1 MSNSKNIRSIRAEIC
16 AVFVGIMLG
25 TFMLSL
31 LINFFF
37 MERVYTNNREA
48 AVCTAYESISRAIES
63 GDIDTDEFDKN
74 ISFISE
80 RYNIEMIVLDADSQ
94 TVKAYG
100 NNTEYLVRLLW
111 DNVINPAGDNK
122 SILDAQEDC
131 TLQIEEDSSTGRKY
145 LEKWGI
151 VGTGHLVLV
160 RSAMENIKDSVA
172 ISNTFMAYVAITAVI
187 FGSALMVF
195 VSKRITDPIKK
206 LTNISDEMKELNFE
220 AKYTADSVN
229 RNEIDVL
236 GQNMNELS
244 EILES
249 NIRELKN
256 ANNELKKDIEKREEI
271 DEMRKEFISNVS
283 HELKTPIAL
292 IQGYA
297 EGLKEGIND
306 DDEESRNFYCDV
318 IMDESSKMNSMV
330 KKLMTLNQLEFG
342 GESANMERFDLTELL
357 GNYIRSAS
365 VLADQKGATVRFD
378 KYPPIFVWGDEFMV
392 EEVLQNYYSNAI
404 NHLDGDK
411 IIEFKIT
418 PGDKKVRVS
427 VFNTGEPIPEDS
439 IEYIWDK
446 FYKVDKAR
454 TREYGGSGVGLSI
467 VKAIMESMNGDYG
480 VINYDNGVEFY
491 FELETK

>member
-160 RSAMENIKDSVA
+160 RSAMERHA
-172 ISNTFMAYVAITAVI
+172 A
-187 FGSALMVF
+187 
-195 VSKRITDPIKK
+195 
-206 LTNISDEMKELNFE
+206 
-220 AKYTADSVN
+220 
-229 RNEIDVL
+229 RN
-236 GQNMNELS
+236 
-244 EILES
+244 
-249 NIRELKN
+249 
-256 ANNELKKDIEKREEI
+256 
-271 DEMRKEFISNVS
+271 
-283 HELKTPIAL
+283 
-292 IQGYA
+292 
-297 EGLKEGIND
+297 
-306 DDEESRNFYCDV
+306 
-318 IMDESSKMNSMV
+318 
-330 KKLMTLNQLEFG
+330 
-342 GESANMERFDLTELL
+342 
-357 GNYIRSAS
+357 
-365 VLADQKGATVRFD
+365 
-378 KYPPIFVWGDEFMV
+378 
-392 EEVLQNYYSNAI
+392 
-404 NHLDGDK
+404 
-411 IIEFKIT
+411 
-418 PGDKKVRVS
+418 
-427 VFNTGEPIPEDS
+427 
-439 IEYIWDK
+439 
-446 FYKVDKAR
+446 
-454 TREYGGSGVGLSI
+454 
-467 VKAIMESMNGDYG
+467 
-480 VINYDNGVEFY
+480 
-491 FELETK
+491 